1 MFSGFDFDVIS
12 RSLPYLWQGML
23 FSLGLTFL
31 SMAGGMVLGTLLAL
45 MRLSSFSV
53 LHVPAGAYVNLLR
66 ATPLILVIFWFYF
79 LVPLALKK
87 VTGDAYAT
95 GIGPFY
101 SALIAF
107 TMFEAAYYCE
117 IIRAGIQSVP
127 RGQVYAAYALGLNY
141 RLAMT
146 RVILPQAFRNMVPIL
161 LTQGIILFQDTSLV
175 YVVGLTDFM
184 GAASKVAQR
193 DGRLVEM
200 YLFAALVYFVLCF
213 SASGLV
219 KQLQARHGTGREL
232 PQPT

>member
-1 MFSGFDFDVIS
+1 MFTGFDFDVIA
-12 RSLPYLWQGML
+12 RSLPYMGQGML

-31 SMAGGMVLGTLLAL
+31 SMLGGILLGTVLAL
-45 MRLSSFSV
+45 MRLARFKV
-53 LHVPAGAYVNLLR
+53 LNVPAGGYVNLLR
-66 ATPLILVIFWFYF
+66 STPLILVIFWFYF

-87 VTGDAYAT
+87 ISGDPYAQ

-127 RGQVYAAYALGLNY
+127 RGQVHAAYALGLPY
-141 RLAMT
+141 RQAMMK
-146 RVILPQAFRNMVPIL
+146 VVLPQAFRNMIPIL

-193 DGRLVEM
+193 DVRLVEM
-200 YLFAALVYFVLCF
+200 YLFAALIYFLFCYSASYFV
-213 SASGLV
+213 
-219 KQLQARHGTGREL
+219 KRLQARYSVSR
-232 PQPT
+232 

>member
-1 MFSGFDFDVIS
+1 MFTGFDFDVIS
-12 RSLPYLWQGML
+12 RSLPYLSQGML
-23 FSLGLTFL
+23 FSLELTLL
-31 SMAGGMVLGTLLAL
+31 SMIGGIFLGTLLAL
-45 MRLSSFSV
+45 MRLSSFKM
-53 LHVPAGAYVNLLR
+53 LNAPAGGYVNLLR
-66 ATPLILVIFWFYF
+66 STPLILVIFWFYF
-79 LVPLALKK
+79 LMPLALKK
-87 VTGDAYAT
+87 ITGDAYAT

-127 RGQVYAAYALGLNY
+127 RGQVHAGYALGLTY
-141 RLAMT
+141 GQAMWK
-146 RVILPQAFRNMVPIL
+146 VILPQAFRNMIPIL

-200 YLFAALVYFVLCF
+200 YLFAALIYFLFCF
-213 SASGLV
+213 SASYFV
-219 KQLQARHGTGREL
+219 KWLQARYNIGR
-232 PQPT
+232 

>member
-1 MFSGFDFDVIS
+1 MFSNFDFDVIQ
-12 RSLPYLWQGML
+12 RALPYMGQGMV
-23 FSLGLTFL
+23 FSLGLTVL
-31 SMAGGMVLGTLLAL
+31 SMLGGIVLGTLLAL

-53 LHVPAGAYVNLLR
+53 LNLPAGGYVNLLR
-66 ATPLILVIFWFYF
+66 STPLILVIFWFYF
-79 LVPLALKK
+79 LLPIAIKK
-87 VTGDAYAT
+87 ISGDAYAE
-95 GIGPFY
+95 GLGPFY

-127 RGQVYAAYALGLNY
+127 RGQAYAGYALGLTY
-141 RLAMT
+141 GQAMRL
-146 RVILPQAFRNMVPIL
+146 VILPQAFRNMIPIL

-200 YLFAALVYFVLCF
+200 YLFAALVYFILCF
-213 SASGLV
+213 TASYVV
-219 KQLQARHGTGREL
+219 KRLQARYNVGR
-232 PQPT
+232 

>member
-1 MFSGFDFDVIS
+1 MFAGFDFDVIQ

-23 FSLGLTFL
+23 FSLGLTLL
-31 SMAGGMVLGTLLAL
+31 SMLGGILLGTLLAL
-45 MRLSSFSV
+45 MRLSNFKV
-53 LHVPAGAYVNLLR
+53 LNVPAGGYVNLLR
-66 ATPLILVIFWFYF
+66 STPLILVIFWFYF
-79 LVPLALKK
+79 LVPLAMKK
-87 VTGDAYAT
+87 ISGDAYAT

-117 IIRAGIQSVP
+117 IMRAGIQSVP
-127 RGQVYAAYALGLNY
+127 RGQVHAAYALGLTY
-141 RLAMT
+141 GQAMT
-146 RVILPQAFRNMVPIL
+146 KVVLPQAFRNMVPIL

-200 YLFAALVYFVLCF
+200 YLFAALVYFLFCF
-213 SASGLV
+213 SASTFV
-219 KQLQARHGTGREL
+219 KRLQLRYGGGR
-232 PQPT
+232 

>member
-1 MFSGFDFDVIS
+1 MFSAFDFDVIQ
-12 RSLPYLWQGML
+12 RALPYLWQGMMTTL
-23 FSLGLTFL
+23 WLTL
-31 SMAGGMVLGTLLAL
+31 LAMAGGVLLGTLLAL
-45 MRLSSFSV
+45 MRLSGIKIIS
-53 LHVPAGAYVNLLR
+53 VPAGIYVNLLR

-79 LVPLALKK
+79 LVPIAVKYFS
-87 VTGDAYAT
+87 GDSYAQ

-107 TMFEAAYYCE
+107 TLFEAAYYCE

-127 RGQVYAAYALGLNY
+127 AGQVHAANALGLNY
-141 RLAMT
+141 WQST
-146 RVILPQAFRNMVPIL
+146 SRVVLPQAFRNMVPIL

-200 YLFAALVYFVLCF
+200 YLFAALIYFILCFFASYFVRR
-213 SASGLV
+213 
-219 KQLQARHGTGREL
+219 LQSRITPPR
-232 PQPT
+232 

>member
-1 MFSGFDFDVIS
+1 MFTGFDFDVIQ

-23 FSLGLTFL
+23 FTLGLTL
-31 SMAGGMVLGTLLAL
+31 LAMAGGIFLGTLLAL
-45 MRLSSFSV
+45 MRLSSFK
-53 LHVPAGAYVNLLR
+53 LLNMPAGGYVNLLR
-66 ATPLILVIFWFYF
+66 STPLILVIFWFYF
-79 LVPLALKK
+79 LVPIAIKK
-87 VTGDAYAT
+87 ISGDAYAE
-95 GIGPFY
+95 GLGPFH

-127 RGQVYAAYALGLNY
+127 RGQVHAACALGLSY
-141 RLAMT
+141 RLAMMK
-146 RVILPQAFRNMVPIL
+146 VVLPQAFRNMIPIL

-184 GAASKVAQR
+184 GAAGKVAQR

-213 SASGLV
+213 LASHIV
-219 KQLQARHGTGREL
+219 KRLQMRYNVGR
-232 PQPT
+232 